1 MCFLGVRSSTIIFC
15 LDICKTGRRM
25 AGQKLCSKCKTVKSM
40 NAFHN
45 RYDGVQCWCRE
56 CTRDYRKQR
65 KPEAAIAP
73 KSHLYVMSYKGV
85 PPGIYK
91 IGQSSNVD
99 QRIQTLEQSNLVR
112 IVVVAVFWDRGD
124 LESYVHDSLCA
135 YRIKGYRAREWYN
148 CPLDTVLGA
157 IAAAHAWQPRPVDV
171 HQPLMKT
178 LDSYFDRESD
188 PPLKE

>member
-1 MCFLGVRSSTIIFC
+1 
-15 LDICKTGRRM
+15 
-25 AGQKLCSKCKTVKSM
+25 
-40 NAFHN
+40 
-45 RYDGVQCWCRE
+45 
-56 CTRDYRKQR
+56 
-65 KPEAAIAP
+65 
-73 KSHLYVMSYKGV
+73 MSYKGV

-124 LESYVHDSLCA
+124 LESYVHDSLYA

-171 HQPLMKT
+171 RQPLMKT

-188 PPLKE
+188 PPLNE

>member
-1 MCFLGVRSSTIIFC
+1 
-15 LDICKTGRRM
+15 M

-40 NAFHN
+40 SASHN

-56 CTRDYRKQR
+56 CARDYRKQR
-65 KPEAAIAP
+65 KPETPIAS

-112 IVVVAVFWDRGD
+112 IVVVAVFWDRVG
-124 LESYVHDSLCA
+124 LESYVHDSLYA
-135 YRIKGYRAREWYN
+135 YRIKGYTAREWYN

-157 IAAAHAWQPRPVDV
+157 IAAAHAWQPRPVDSQ
-171 HQPLMKT
+171 HQPLMNT
-178 LDSYFDRESD
+178 LGSYFGRDSD
-188 PPLKE
+188 PDPC